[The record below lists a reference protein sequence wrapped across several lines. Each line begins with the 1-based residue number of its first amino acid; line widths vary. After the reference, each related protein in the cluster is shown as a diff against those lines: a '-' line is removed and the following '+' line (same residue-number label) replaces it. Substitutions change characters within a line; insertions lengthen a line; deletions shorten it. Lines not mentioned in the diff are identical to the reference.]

1 MHFLELVA
9 STNPFGGG
17 SDEEDEQGYPPA
29 QSGYSVSRLPSHLG
43 GSSEAMLAQGRL
55 PGGRD
60 SPVARGG
67 RDSPLARDGRDSPFA
82 RRATVPTGMCRS
94 KM

>member
-1 MHFLELVA
+1 MHILVLVA
-9 STNPFGGG
+9 STNPFGTG
-17 SDEEDEQGYPPA
+17 SDGEEEDYPPA
-29 QSGYSVSRLPSHLG
+29 QTGYSVSRLPSHLG

-55 PGGRD
+55 QGGRD

-67 RDSPLARDGRDSPFA
+67 RDSPLARGGRDSPFA
-82 RRATVPTGMCRS
+82 RRGTGTCRN